1 MHRLSR
7 LKEVRKVFPMC
18 PCIDLFI
25 EFDNLS
31 IFVDD
36 NRYATAQT
44 IWLVRRAEEQTDM
57 SSCVYK

>member
-1 MHRLSR
+1 
-7 LKEVRKVFPMC
+7 MC
-18 PCIDLFI
+18 PRIDLFI
-25 EFDNLS
+25 ELDNLS